1 MLYSHD
7 NLNISITDSINNPM
21 KKKVNSSFQTLQ
33 AYLQGLL
40 DTDDSKNTIAALVDQ
55 RLNMLRVLFTLPAA
69 GTDQLV
75 LGFVR
80 HYIAS
85 APKHLSAFQA
95 LAEMTGCD
103 SYTQP
108 FLDTAQQFFFEP
120 HPVSDAESGL
130 HALLCKAYLFHRMME
145 ELNDRITLER
155 QLPLA
160 PIDMAHANLVAHTLI
175 GDEQAN
181 LLDQTV
187 LIQLELIN
195 VGSADKAKQ
204 LFQQTSVKATTLE
217 LKNKGWQAVLERWP
231 FLGDDLSGVFE

>member
-1 MLYSHD
+1 MEE
-7 NLNISITDSINNPM
+7 N
-21 KKKVNSSFQTLQ
+21 VNSAIQTLQ
-33 AYLQGLL
+33 AYLQGQL
-40 DTDDSKNTIAALVDQ
+40 DTDDGENTIPALVDQ
-55 RLNMLRVLFTLPAA
+55 RLHVLRVLLTLPAA
-69 GTDQLV
+69 GADQLV
-75 LGFVR
+75 LDFVR
-80 HYIAS
+80 DYIAS

-95 LAEMTGCD
+95 LAEMTKIN

-108 FLDTAQQFFFEP
+108 FLNTAQQFFFEP

-145 ELNDRITLER
+145 EVNDRITLER

-160 PIDMAHANLVAHTLI
+160 PIDMAYANLIAHSLI

-195 VGSADKAKQ
+195 IGSANKAKH
-204 LFQQTSVKATTLE
+204 LFQQASVKAATLE
-217 LKNKGWQAVLERWP
+217 LKNKGWQAVWERWP
-231 FLGDDLSGVFE
+231 FLGEDLSSIFD

>member
-1 MLYSHD
+1 MED
-7 NLNISITDSINNPM
+7 DE
-21 KKKVNSSFQTLQ
+21 NSAIQTLQ
-33 AYLQGLL
+33 AYLQGQL
-40 DTDDSKNTIAALVDQ
+40 DTDNGEDTIPALVNQ
-55 RLNMLRVLFTLPAA
+55 RLNALRVLFTLPAS

-80 HYIAS
+80 DYIAS
-85 APKHLSAFQA
+85 APKHLSAFQT
-95 LAEMTGCD
+95 LAEMTEIN

-108 FLDTAQQFFFEP
+108 FLNTAQQFFFEP

-160 PIDMAHANLVAHTLI
+160 PIDMAYASLIAHTLI

-204 LFQQTSVKATTLE
+204 LFQQTSVKAATLE

-231 FLGDDLSGVFE
+231 FLGDNLSGVFDS